1 MRKSPL
7 MMNRLLGRMTPFER
21 AAGRY
26 LRSEGG
32 HPDAAPA
39 VDAPA
44 APVADAPVADAPAPD
59 APVDASILGDAGAEK
74 PADAPAADADDA
86 DDDADADKADGAEG
100 AEGDGEEAAPY
111 ADLTPPEGFEALDTE
126 ALAAATPLM
135 RAFGVPDDK
144 AQDFI
149 NQAAPIISGMVEKA
163 LAGQAQATL
172 DSQATLKTQWAEEVK
187 ADPEIGGAHY
197 DRTVS
202 LAAKALDKFFSPEF
216 RNFLSAS
223 GLGNNPD
230 AVRGFAKIGAS
241 VSDDDIIT
249 GEPGNAPKKA
259 GIYDERFSPPEQRGG

>member
-44 APVADAPVADAPAPD
+44 APAADAPVVDASAPD
-59 APVDASILGDAGAEK
+59 APADASILGDAGAEK
-74 PADAPAADADDA
+74 AADAPAADADA
-86 DDDADADKADGAEG
+86 AEADKVEGDGAEG
-100 AEGDGEEAAPY
+100 EAEEAAPY